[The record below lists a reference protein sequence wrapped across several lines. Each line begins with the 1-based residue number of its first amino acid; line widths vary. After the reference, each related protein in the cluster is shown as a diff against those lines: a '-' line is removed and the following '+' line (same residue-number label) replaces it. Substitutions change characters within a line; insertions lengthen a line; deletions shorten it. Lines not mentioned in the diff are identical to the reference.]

1 MNETKIYEKLLEHDE
16 DLKVLKQ
23 DVQELKVSMHGLQ
36 DNTDKI
42 LHIVERL
49 DQERAAT
56 NYHLDE
62 LDTRVSKLE
71 AARG

>member
-62 LDTRVSKLE
+62 SDTRVSKLE

>member
-23 DVQELKVSMHGLQ
+23 DVQELTVSMHGLQ

-49 DQERAAT
+49 DQERVAT
-56 NYHLDE
+56 NYRLDE
-62 LDTRVSKLE
+62 MDTRVSKLE

>member
-1 MNETKIYEKLLEHDE
+1 MKETKIYEKLLEHDE